1 MDKEIWKDIPG
12 YEGLYQVSN
21 YGRVK
26 SLKRKQYD
34 INNKKTFFQ
43 NKEIIL
49 KQNECKKGYLSVKL
63 QKDKIKKTIKVHRL
77 VLKAFCP
84 NKDDVKSLPGEN
96 ICLLKE
102 EDLQVN
108 HKDTNKKNNNLNNLE
123 YCTNAYNHK
132 HAIENGIYKERKIIL
147 ISENNKKYIFENI
160 HKAFKFLNKRVSGHY
175 CKYIN
180 KNKLYQ
186 GYYWYDLKEE

>member
-34 INNKKTFFQ
+34 INNKKTVFQ

-63 QKDKIKKTIKVHRL
+63 QKDKIKKTITVHRL
-77 VLKAFCP
+77 VLTTFCP
-84 NKDDVKSLPGEN
+84 NKNNIKCLPNEDISSL
-96 ICLLKE
+96 K
-102 EDLQVN
+102 DYKLQIN
-108 HKDTNKKNNNLNNLE
+108 HIDTNKKNNKITNLE
-123 YCTNAYNHK
+123 YCTNAYNRK
-132 HAIENGIYKERKIIL
+132 HAIDNGLYKERKVML
-147 ISENNKKYIFENI
+147 KTAKGKEYIFNNI
-160 HKAFKFLNKRVSGHY
+160 QSVFKFLNKKASGQY

>member
-63 QKDKIKKTIKVHRL
+63 QKDKIK
-77 VLKAFCP
+77 
-84 NKDDVKSLPGEN
+84 NKQPV
-96 ICLLKE
+96 
-102 EDLQVN
+102 VM
-108 HKDTNKKNNNLNNLE
+108 
-123 YCTNAYNHK
+123 
-132 HAIENGIYKERKIIL
+132 
-147 ISENNKKYIFENI
+147 
-160 HKAFKFLNKRVSGHY
+160 
-175 CKYIN
+175 
-180 KNKLYQ
+180 
-186 GYYWYDLKEE
+186 